1 MVPVAEQLRSEP
13 AEILMVEDNPGDIR
27 LVREALKD
35 SQLCTRLQSVSD
47 GHEALAFLRKQGR
60 YSNAR
65 RPDLILLDLNLP
77 RKDGREVL
85 AELKA
90 DPHLRRIPVVIVT
103 SSTAD
108 DDIVKSYS
116 HHANCYITKPLDLE
130 RFIDVIRAV
139 EYFWVT
145 FVKLP
150 PR

>member
-1 MVPVAEQLRSEP
+1 MVLVAQQLRSQP
-13 AEILMVEDNPGDIR
+13 AEILLVEDNPGDVR

-35 SQLCTRLQSVSD
+35 SHLGSQLQSVVD
-47 GHEALAFLRKQGR
+47 GHEALALLRKQGR

-77 RKDGREVL
+77 RKDGREIL

-90 DPHLRRIPVVIVT
+90 DPHLRRIPVVVVT
-103 SSTAD
+103 SSTAE
-108 DDIVKSYS
+108 DDIVKSYN

-130 RFIDVIRAV
+130 QFIDVVKAI
-139 EYFWVT
+139 EHFWIAC
-145 FVKLP
+145 VKLP